1 MEYGRGIV
9 AVVLVGGK
17 AGPVAAGSVA
27 VDDDD
32 FVGGEVRADDVHDPA
47 RSVSTATEAAND
59 VFWGDQFGPEF
70 CFGRNAA
77 FGNFTDGFGLESDGI
92 IRGEIKTIGQAVENI
107 FALADGV
114 RAFTPIYRA
123 TAA

>member
-32 FVGGEVRADDVHDPA
+32 FVGGEVRADDVHDLA

-59 VFWGDQFGPEF
+59 IFWGDQFGLEF
-70 CFGRNAA
+70 YFGRNAA
-77 FGNFTDGFGLESDGI
+77 FGNFADGFGLESDGM

-107 FALADGV
+107 FPQAAAMGALS
-114 RAFTPIYRA
+114 PIYS
-123 TAA
+123 AAAA